1 MRRARQPPPV
11 LDHPGPAPG
20 LIHPPT
26 LFARRTRIPARVVL
40 TYFPEALEALRAA
53 GRLRPLLEL
62 RREGT
67 SMPFYAWGAGDTQV
81 VVGLSG
87 VGAPLAVMVLEE
99 LMALGGR
106 TFVSVGGAG
115 ALDGRLAPGLAFL
128 PSRALRGEGVSQAY
142 QARGRWSRPDRAVL
156 QALAAAC
163 LEAKLACARGAVWT
177 TDAVYRETPALVR
190 RRQAEGCRVV
200 DMEAAALFAAA
211 RFRGARLAALLYA
224 GDDVSGPRWRP
235 RRWNQLVEVR
245 TRLLGVA
252 LRAVRG
258 LEAQ

>member
-1 MRRARQPPPV
+1 V
-11 LDHPGPAPG
+11 LDRPGAARG
-20 LIHPPT
+20 LIHPPA
-26 LFARRTRIPARVVL
+26 LFARRPRIPPRVVL

-62 RREGT
+62 RREGAP
-67 SMPFYAWGAGDTQV
+67 MPFYTLGAGVGQV
-81 VVGLSG
+81 AVGLSG

-115 ALDGRLAPGLAFL
+115 ALDGRLRPGLAFL
-128 PSRALRGEGVSQAY
+128 PTRALRGEGVSQAY
-142 QARGRWSRPDRAVL
+142 QSRGRWSRPDRAAL
-156 QALAAAC
+156 QALTAAC
-163 LEAKLACARGAVWT
+163 RAAGLACARGAAWT

-190 RRQAEGCRVV
+190 RRRAEGCRVV

-211 RFRGARLAALLYA
+211 RFRGARLAVLLYA
-224 GDDVSGPRWRP
+224 GDDVSGPVWRP

-245 TRLLGVA
+245 ARLLELA
-252 LRAVRG
+252 LQAVRA
-258 LEAQ
+258 LAPQ